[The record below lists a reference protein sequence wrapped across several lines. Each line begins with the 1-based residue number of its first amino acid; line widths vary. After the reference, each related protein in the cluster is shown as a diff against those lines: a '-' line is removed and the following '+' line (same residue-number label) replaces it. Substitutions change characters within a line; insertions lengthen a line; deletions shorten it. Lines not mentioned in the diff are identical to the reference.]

1 MAYPASKA
9 AMITFTR
16 QVAMQNADRGVR
28 ANAILPGPMNTP
40 MAVDRRME
48 LTGRS
53 REDIEAERHA
63 KAPLSNRMGDA
74 WDVANAALFLA
85 SEEARFVSGIELPV
99 DGASMAR
106 VG

>member
-1 MAYPASKA
+1 
-9 AMITFTR
+9 
-16 QVAMQNADRGVR
+16 
-28 ANAILPGPMNTP
+28 MNTP

-48 LTGRS
+48 NTGRS
-53 REDIEAERHA
+53 RVDIEAERNG
-63 KAPLSNRMGDA
+63 KVPLQNKMGDA

-85 SEEARFVSGIELPV
+85 SDEARFISGVELPV